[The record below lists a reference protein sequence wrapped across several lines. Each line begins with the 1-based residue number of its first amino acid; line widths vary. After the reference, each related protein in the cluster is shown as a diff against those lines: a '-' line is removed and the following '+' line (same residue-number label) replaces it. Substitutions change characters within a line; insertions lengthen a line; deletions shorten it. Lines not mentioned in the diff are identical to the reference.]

1 MEYDYCPFCGKM
13 KWGYRKTGRWGD
25 KTIEWFICLDCD
37 RAVL

>member
-1 MEYDYCPFCGKM
+1 MEYDYCPFSGKM
-13 KWGYRKTGRWGD
+13 KWGHRKTGRWGD